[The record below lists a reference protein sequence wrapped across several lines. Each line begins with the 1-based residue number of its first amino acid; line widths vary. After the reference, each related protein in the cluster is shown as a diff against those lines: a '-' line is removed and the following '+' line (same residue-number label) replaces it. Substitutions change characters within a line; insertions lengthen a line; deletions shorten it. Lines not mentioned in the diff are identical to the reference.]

1 MLKWLPE
8 LRPDGKP
15 RYLQIADAIE
25 LAIKRGDIAAG
36 DRLPPQRRLAERL
49 KIDFGRQVSRAY
61 AEAHSRRLVESHVGR
76 GTFALGRPKEEHRID
91 PRRAGDEDLSMNTC
105 LPSRRT

>member
-36 DRLPPQRRLAERL
+36 DRLPPQRRLAESVL
-49 KIDFGRQVSRAY
+49 
-61 AEAHSRRLVESHVGR
+61 EN
-76 GTFALGRPKEEHRID
+76 D
-91 PRRAGDEDLSMNTC
+91 PT
-105 LPSRRT
+105 